1 VPGAVALEP
10 PLEEVGRAGAPAEL
24 SMWVREGGRFELR
37 FSAPADVGALV
48 QAAVSEARDALFGS
62 GVSEVTAA
70 DALVQVCTRSLG
82 TVASR
87 GRQDSFRV
95 YVHLDAE
102 GGWLNGRP
110 RLPAHLVA
118 KLTCAGVVQP
128 LWKVG
133 AVPVSVGRA
142 LRIVPERTRRLV
154 LDRDRGCR
162 FPGCV
167 ATGHLEVHHVIHWA
181 EGGRT
186 DLGNLVAVCS
196 FHHDAHHRGEFSITG
211 DANDPGD
218 LVFWARG
225 RFPIGPGPTYAPA
238 PRRDR
243 TGPAPRPGS
252 GTGSGSDSAPD
263 SGTGFGSGAGSE
275 PQMCTIGV
283 STLDPDGLDPGNDPN
298 SLQHLEDLDYPDED
312 TDPDPDDQDELW
324 PGAGPPVAY
333 QGATGE
339 VLHSKWVTFHEGPA
353 LIL

>member
-1 VPGAVALEP
+1 
-10 PLEEVGRAGAPAEL
+10 
-24 SMWVREGGRFELR
+24 
-37 FSAPADVGALV
+37 
-48 QAAVSEARDALFGS
+48 
-62 GVSEVTAA
+62 VT
-70 DALVQVCTRSLG
+70 
-82 TVASR
+82 SR

-95 YVHLDAE
+95 YVHLDAD

-167 ATGHLEVHHVIHWA
+167 ATAHLEVHHVIHWA

-225 RFPIGPGPTYAPA
+225 RFPIGPGPTYGPA

-243 TGPAPRPGS
+243 TGPSPRPGS
-252 GTGSGSDSAPD
+252 GTGSGAGTSSGTGSAPDSAAD
-263 SGTGFGSGAGSE
+263 SGTGFASGTGSSSGTGSE
-275 PQMCTIGV
+275 FEVGSQVCTIGI
-283 STLDPDGLDPGNDPN
+283 SALDPDGLDPGNDLN
-298 SLQHLEDLDYPDED
+298 SLEHLEDHDYPDED
-312 TDPDPDDQDELW
+312 TDPDPEPEGQDELW